1 MVKKKKTADSLVDL
15 LEAAKPETL
24 IKLIAELAED
34 RPDVRRECFDYL
46 KKHVSLT
53 PAQKTRSEGEI
64 VMALWW
70 ELSPDLEELDD
81 CGGGDYGTEDHV
93 ADLLDEIRKKLV
105 NSKVE
110 EQVRRELLDEVLP
123 FIKSG
128 NAGLDDPLYDL
139 AYATCYS
146 DEDWRRLA
154 QMLEAMNKDWPTDHA
169 RRIYRKLGDRA
180 KYLELRHKKLVYGG
194 DYYDLATFYWDE
206 GNREESLSVAEE
218 GKKKGQGRM
227 DELRK
232 FLSDRAR
239 EGGNREQYL
248 ALQFEQTTDHLTL
261 AKYTAFKKTC
271 TAEEWKIHEP
281 KIIER
286 LDKAWSSE
294 SLKIRMQRKEYD
306 QAVAILLKD
315 KYPRY
320 AWDSGDELKTAKQLE
335 ERFPEQILTYYLS
348 GLGNLNNNAT
358 RKEYTERAKVM
369 LKVRHMLVDVIK
381 DESRWKVFA
390 GKVKREN
397 LRRPAFQEEF
407 GKVIAGWRELV

>member
-1 MVKKKKTADSLVDL
+1 MAKKKKPADPLIDL
-15 LEAAKPETL
+15 LKAAKPEVL
-24 IKLIAELAED
+24 ITLIAELAED

-70 ELSPDLEELDD
+70 ELYSELEELDD

-93 ADLLDEIRKKLV
+93 ADLLDEIRKKLA

-110 EQVRRELLDEVLP
+110 EQVRRDLLDEVLP

-128 NAGLDDPLYDL
+128 NAGLDDLLYDL
-139 AYATCYS
+139 AYATCYR
-146 DEDWRRLA
+146 DVDWRHLA
-154 QMLEAMNKDWPTDHA
+154 QLLEAMNKDWPTDHA

-194 DYYDLATFYWDE
+194 DYHDLATFYWDD
-206 GNREESLSVAEE
+206 GNREEALSVAEE

-248 ALQFEQTTDHLTL
+248 ALQFDQTIDHLTL

-281 KIIER
+281 KLIER
-286 LDKAWSSE
+286 LDNAWSSE
-294 SLKIRMQRKEYD
+294 SLKIWMQRKEYD

-315 KYPRY
+315 NYPRY

-348 GLGNLNNNAT
+348 GIGNLNSNAT

-369 LKVRHMLVDVIK
+369 IKVRHMLVDVIK

-407 GKVIAGWRELV
+407 GKVIAGWRDLV